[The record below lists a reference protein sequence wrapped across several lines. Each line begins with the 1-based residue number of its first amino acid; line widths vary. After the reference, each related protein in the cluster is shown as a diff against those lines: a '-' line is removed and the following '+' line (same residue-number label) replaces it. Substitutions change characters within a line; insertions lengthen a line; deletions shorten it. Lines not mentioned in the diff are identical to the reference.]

1 MWKSFC
7 QALKLDHLF
16 KDPRYATLAGRCQSR
31 SELAVEVTKATK
43 QYGSKELETLLVA
56 ANVPCGRLMQ
66 IDQIIQDPHVQQRK
80 IIAEIEDSQKR
91 KVKLI
96 KTPIFTCGEAP
107 KVRRRPPLIG
117 EHTSEIL
124 QEVGY
129 SQEEIK
135 KMLDKGVAIQAKASP
150 E

>member
-1 MWKSFC
+1 
-7 QALKLDHLF
+7 
-16 KDPRYATLAGRCQSR
+16 
-31 SELAVEVTKATK
+31 VTKATK

-91 KVKLI
+91 KVNLI
-96 KTPIFTCGEAP
+96 KTPIFTSGEAP
-107 KVRRRPPLIG
+107 KIRRRPPLIG

-135 KMLDKGVAIQAKASP
+135 KMLDKGVAIQAQASP